1 MIGVKKTK
9 QTQFLGQ
16 KANTAHYVIGN
27 KFKNS
32 DNVTHSNSISDTVNE
47 KKNMEPNHPTG
58 LKYNK
63 SVYKKSYLEKK

>member
-9 QTQFLGQ
+9 QTQYLGQ
-16 KANTAHYVIGN
+16 KSNTAHYVIGN

-32 DNVTHSNSISDTVNE
+32 DNVTHSNVQSDQVYEN
-47 KKNMEPNHPTG
+47 KNMEPNHPTG

-63 SVYKKSYLEKK
+63 SIAKKSYLEKK

>member
-16 KANTAHYVIGN
+16 KYNTAHYVIGN

-32 DNVTHSNSISDTVNE
+32 DNVTHSNSNSDVVN
-47 KKNMEPNHPTG
+47 
-58 LKYNK
+58 
-63 SVYKKSYLEKK
+63 